1 MRVYIKKDET
11 TVNDSADISCFL
23 KELDIVLPAS
33 ATDIICEDALDF
45 SKDREQ
51 NIKALVSKMRYGS
64 RLVITGLD
72 VDELAR
78 ELINRNIGSPEA
90 CNLLYGDRASA
101 STINIMIGQ
110 LRELGVEIVNCRL
123 QGIFYYILAT
133 RNARN

>member
-1 MRVYIKKDET
+1 MRVYIKKDEV

-45 SKDREQ
+45 SRNRVE
-51 NIKALVSKMRYGS
+51 NIRAIVSKMRYGG

-78 ELINRNIGSPEA
+78 ELINRNISSLEA
-90 CNLLYGDRASA
+90 CNLLYGERESA

-110 LRELGVEIVNCRL
+110 LREFGIDIVNCRL
-123 QGIFYYILAT
+123 QGVFYYILAT

>member
-45 SKDREQ
+45 SKNREE
-51 NIKALVSKMRYGS
+51 NIRAIVSKMRYGS

-72 VDELAR
+72 VDEFAR
-78 ELINRNIGSPEA
+78 ELVNRNISSQDA
-90 CNLLYGDRASA
+90 CNILYGDRVSA
-101 STINIMIGQ
+101 STINIMIGY
-110 LRELGVEIVNCRL
+110 LRECGIEIVNCRL